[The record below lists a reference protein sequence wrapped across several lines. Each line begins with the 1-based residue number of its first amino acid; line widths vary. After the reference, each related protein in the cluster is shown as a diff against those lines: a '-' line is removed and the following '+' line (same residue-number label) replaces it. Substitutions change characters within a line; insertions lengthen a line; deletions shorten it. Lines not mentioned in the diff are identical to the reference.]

1 MSLRLLGRVAAHDR
15 LGRPLT
21 IPGIKARALLALL
34 AVRANHHFATD
45 RLEDELWD
53 GAPPRGARS
62 TIQAHVCRLRSVL
75 VAAGGSATLEG
86 GAGGYELRVDPAAI
100 DVHRFEALAKQ
111 GSEMLTHNATE
122 AADLCARALDE
133 WRGPALHD
141 VRHVPALYLEAQR
154 LDELRLA
161 TIETRLSAELEV
173 GGHGMVVAS
182 LQRLVDEHPYRE
194 RMRGLLMVALYRS
207 GRQVE
212 AMRAYRAGYR
222 ALADIGVQPGREL
235 RALEE
240 AISREDPALNLDTP
254 SIVQTPPADV
264 SFHSG
269 HDGGDALQLNRPVV
283 FVEGPH
289 ATITIDALVEA
300 ARGAGRVVLRGRAQ
314 ATSGRPYHCVVEA
327 FAPLLDA
334 PVDPELADALAPIVA
349 AVPPTQKSDP
359 AVRRFQVFEAVVE
372 LLAAHAAREPLVV
385 VLEDIDEA
393 GASTL
398 DLIEHLARRRGDAA
412 FSFVLARTAA
422 KSVTT
427 VDARLIRLERD
438 GLMHRASSRT
448 AGSVI
453 RSSPSSG
460 HRPGA
465 VDPAELAADAFD
477 HAARLSARAGD
488 DALARLGFE
497 EAAAHYRAAL
507 AAVDFTAAP
516 STVRRGELHLALGRA
531 CHAAYQLDDALSAF
545 GRAASCASEV
555 GDVHLL
561 GEAAVGVATA
571 TEFGMADPE
580 TEALLMAA
588 LDALPD
594 QEASAR
600 VELLAGLARTT
611 PGNTAVAIDRARRAV
626 ELGRRLDTPRP
637 LTIALA
643 TAILVTWGPNRVR
656 SRLADIDEV
665 IVRATDLDM
674 VELAIEARAWR
685 AATLDQLGLHRQAQI
700 ERAIVQQ
707 WAEHSRRP
715 FFLALAAM
723 MTISEHLQ
731 HGRIDAAEAA
741 LVELPSGADSG
752 ANFSAAFAAQ
762 LFLIRRRQQRVH
774 EFVPLFDGLAG
785 DHTAPAAWHAA
796 RIVALAETGDHAA
809 GDMLEAAVAQLGGI
823 PHDWLWLTTVTL
835 LTDACLDLGDAGVA
849 AELHR
854 RLWPYRDHTVIIAH
868 GIASLGPVGP
878 RLAALSRLNPNAAA
892 STWAHP
898 TEAA

>member
-1 MSLRLLGRVAAHDR
+1 MSLLLLGRVAAHDR

-21 IPGIKARALLALL
+21 IPGVKARALLALL
-34 AVRANHHFATD
+34 VMRANHHVPTD
-45 RLEDELWD
+45 QLEDELWD

-75 VAAGGSATLEG
+75 GATGGSATLEG
-86 GAGGYELRVDPAAI
+86 GAGGYELGVDPAAV
-100 DVHRFEALAKQ
+100 DVHRFESLAGQ
-111 GSEMLTHNATE
+111 GSQLLAQHAKE

-133 WRGPALHD
+133 WRGPALQD
-141 VRHVPALYLEAQR
+141 VRQVPALYLEAQR

-173 GGHGMVVAS
+173 GGHGMVVGS
-182 LQRLVDEHPYRE
+182 LQRLVEEHPYRE
-194 RMRGLLMVALYRS
+194 RLRGLLMVALYRS

-212 AMRAYRAGYR
+212 ARRAYRAGYR
-222 ALADIGVQPGREL
+222 ALAEIGVQPGHEL

-240 AISREDPALNLDTP
+240 AISREDPALNLQP
-254 SIVQTPPADV
+254 LSGVPIPPADV
-264 SFHSG
+264 ADQS
-269 HDGGDALQLNRPVV
+269 GGDCGDVLKRNRPAV

-289 ATITIDALVEA
+289 AANTVDALVEA
-300 ARGAGRVVLRGRAQ
+300 ARGAGRVVLRGRVQ
-314 ATSGRPYHCVVEA
+314 ATGGRPYHCVAEA
-327 FAPLLDA
+327 LAPLLDA
-334 PVDPELADALAPIVA
+334 SVDPELADALAPIFA
-349 AVPPTQKSDP
+349 AVPPAQGSDP
-359 AVRRFQVFEAVVE
+359 AFQRFQVFEAVVE

-398 DLIEHLARRRGDAA
+398 DLIEHVARRRGDAA
-412 FSFVLARTAA
+412 FSFVLTRTAA
-422 KSVTT
+422 KSGAA
-427 VDARLIRLERD
+427 VDARLLRLERD
-438 GLMHRASSRT
+438 GLMNRVSCRSED
-448 AGSVI
+448 SVI
-453 RSSPSSG
+453 PPTPTG
-460 HRPGA
+460 GEWPGA

-497 EAAAHYRAAL
+497 EAAGHYRAAL

-516 STVRRGELHLALGRA
+516 SAVRRAELHLALGRA
-531 CHAAYQLDDALSAF
+531 CHAAYQLDHALAAF
-545 GRAASCASEV
+545 RRAAFCANEV

-580 TEALLMAA
+580 IEAILTAA
-588 LDALPD
+588 LEAVPEDA
-594 QEASAR
+594 AAR

-611 PGNTAVAIDRARRAV
+611 PGHTRAAIDRARQAV
-626 ELGRRLDTPRP
+626 ELARHLDTPRP

-643 TAILVTWGPNRVR
+643 TAVLVTWGPGRVR

-674 VELAIEARAWR
+674 IELAMEARAWR
-685 AATLDQLGLHRQAQI
+685 AATLDQLGLHRRARN
-700 ERAIVQQ
+700 ERTIVQQ

-723 MTISEHLQ
+723 MTIAEHLQ
-731 HGRIDAAEAA
+731 HGRVHAADAALA
-741 LVELPSGADSG
+741 ELPSGADTG

-762 LFLIRRRQQRVH
+762 LFLLRRQQQRGH
-774 EFVPLFDGLAG
+774 EFLPLFDGLAG

-796 RIVALAETGDHAA
+796 RIVALAETGDPAA
-809 GDMLEAAVAQLGGI
+809 ADLLTGAVARLGEI
-823 PHDWLWLTTVTL
+823 PDDWLWLATVTL
-835 LTDACLDLGDAGVA
+835 LADACIRLGDRDAAAG
-849 AELHR
+849 LYR
-854 RLWPYRDHTVIIAH
+854 RLSPHRDHTAIIAH
-868 GIASLGPVGP
+868 GIASLGPVIA
-878 RLAALSRLNPNAAA
+878 RLAALRRLNPGAAT
-892 STWAHP
+892 STWLHP
-898 TEAA
+898 SEAA